1 MDLSKYFANSE
12 YKKVLRSEIHIADY
26 NPRKIDAEGKKYLKR
41 SIRQFGVLGG
51 IVVNKRTNNTVVGGN
66 QKVAML
72 DEMLKYDGTPNTDYQ
87 LVVQVVDMDLKTEKE
102 ANIALNSPR
111 TMGYWDDEKL
121 REIVAEDDF
130 DYKSALLNEE
140 DLSIIGM
147 DDVFK
152 TDGEDALSKDLD
164 DLMSPIDE
172 QRQADNEKRKEQRE
186 AIKQAQVAANAQQ
199 EAMISEEERQA
210 RIAHM
215 KDVKQKVAD
224 SGVERAMKDEAYVM
238 LSFDNMDNKASFM
251 SKFGKPVTD
260 KFLKGEEI
268 DKMIEV

>member
-12 YKKVLRSEIHIADY
+12 YKEVLRSEIHIADY
-26 NPRKIDAEGKKYLKR
+26 NPRKIDADGKKYLKR

-51 IVVNKRTNNTVVGGN
+51 IIVNKRTHNTVVGGN

-72 DEMLKYDGTPNTDYQ
+72 DEMQKYDGTPETDYK
-87 LVVQVVDMDLKTEKE
+87 LYVQVVDMDLKTEKE
-102 ANIALNSPR
+102 ANLALNSQR
-111 TMGYWDDEKL
+111 ATGFWDDEKL
-121 REIVAEDDF
+121 REIVSEEDF
-130 DYKSALLNEE
+130 DYKNALLTEE

-147 DDVFK
+147 DNLFK
-152 TDGEDALSKDLD
+152 TEGENVLAQDLD

-172 QRQADNEKRKEQRE
+172 QRREESDKRKEQRD
-186 AIKQAQVAANAQQ
+186 AIKQAQAEANAQQ
-199 EAMISEEERQA
+199 EQMISEEERQA

-224 SGVERAMKDEAYVM
+224 SGVERAMQAEAYVM
-238 LSFDNMDNKASFM
+238 LSFDNMENKASFM
-251 SKFGKPVTD
+251 RKFGKPVTD